1 MRAWRT
7 HSVVRA
13 YGVRMWACVFVSCR
27 AGGKGACK
35 LHVVSSPCMRPPT
48 GCLCRG
54 LRGLGSCRQGA
65 EHWHAVAVC
74 DQALASAQLLH
85 GRHEGVAYR
94 PS

>member
-1 MRAWRT
+1 MSLSAAGLGGRVHASCTCWG
-7 HSVVRA
+7 SPCVRA
-13 YGVRMWACVFVSCR
+13 
-27 AGGKGACK
+27 
-35 LHVVSSPCMRPPT
+35 LT

-74 DQALASAQLLH
+74 DEALASAQLLH